1 MKTYYLQLTASRL
14 DIDVDGGVHRQSVGK
29 LQRQRDEEYQ
39 NYCNNVRELYHYRFR
54 IDCGGGNVSFFPE
67 IGNYDGVRNLKFS
80 WRHSTTSTTSS

>member
-39 NYCNNVRELYHYRFR
+39 NYYRFR